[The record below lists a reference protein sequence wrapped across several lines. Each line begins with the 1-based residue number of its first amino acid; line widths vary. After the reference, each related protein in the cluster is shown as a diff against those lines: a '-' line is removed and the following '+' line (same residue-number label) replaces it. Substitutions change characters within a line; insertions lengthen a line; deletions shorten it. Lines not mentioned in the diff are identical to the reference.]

1 MKIHL
6 QTRAEGHAV
15 NPRSRRGF
23 TLVELLLVLV
33 ILGTLAAI
41 VVPKFS
47 GRTEQARIV
56 AAVTQISNFGVALDA
71 FEIDCGYYPKGKDG
85 LEELVLQPRDE
96 PNWRGPYVQGKIPLD
111 PWGNEYIYECP
122 GRHNS
127 DRSYDL
133 MSMGPD
139 GRAGGEDDITNW
151 QQNDNR
157 R

>member
-1 MKIHL
+1 MKIHI
-6 QTRAEGHAV
+6 QARAEGPAA
-15 NPRSRRGF
+15 PRSRRGF

-47 GRTEQARIV
+47 GRTEQARI
-56 AAVTQISNFGVALDA
+56 AAAKTQISNFGVALDA
-71 FEIDCGYYPKGKDG
+71 FEIDCGYYPKGKNG
-85 LEELVLQPRDE
+85 LEELVVQPRDE
-96 PNWRGPYVQGKIPLD
+96 VNWRGPYVREIPVD

-122 GRHNS
+122 GRQNS
-127 DRSYDL
+127 DKLYDL

-139 GRAGGEDDITNW
+139 GHAGSDDDITNW
-151 QQNDNR
+151 QQTDNR